1 MRLFEKSAKSLRN
14 GATKQTST
22 TDGNESLFATDGDP
36 LTYSKT
42 AVSVGNSYSHVS
54 TEYDQ
59 IGLFLVR

>member
-54 TEYDQ
+54 TEYD
-59 IGLFLVR
+59 